1 MTPSCTVSAI
11 FPYLRLT
18 ACDLEKS
25 FVFEQTVEITSYVL
39 FTRIVDKTYYI
50 SRGIW
55 VRKVSNSKSDLQCQS
70 VTGNSAVR

>member
-50 SRGIW
+50 SRGI
-55 VRKVSNSKSDLQCQS
+55 
-70 VTGNSAVR
+70 